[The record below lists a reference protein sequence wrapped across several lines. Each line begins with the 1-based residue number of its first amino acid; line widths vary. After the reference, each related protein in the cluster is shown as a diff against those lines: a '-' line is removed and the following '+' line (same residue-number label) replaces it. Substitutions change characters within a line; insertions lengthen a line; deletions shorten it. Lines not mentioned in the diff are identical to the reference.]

1 MSPVFTI
8 ITVNYNG
15 AEDLRHTLHSIFGQ
29 RFTDFESIVQDGGS
43 NDNSMAVAESFLPN
57 ERLRIHSA
65 PDDGIYDA
73 MNRATAASRGK
84 WIIYLNAGDVF
95 HDADVLSRMQVLL
108 ESQPLGVVYGNVL
121 GDYGDYRVRHQPAG
135 IELLWL
141 RKPYHHQAMF
151 IYGELARNEPFD
163 LGFKIVADHERGGRL
178 FRRGIPFSYVDEMVA
193 TVDMK
198 GGVSK
203 ERYFATTM
211 ESILVFKRHFYR
223 LDRHLLHWLRLL
235 RLVVVKN
242 IPAGWRNW
250 LRRLKN
256 REAGTPHP

>member
-1 MSPVFTI
+1 MSSPVFTI
-8 ITVNYNG
+8 ISVNFNG
-15 AEDLRHTLHSIFGQ
+15 AANLQQTLDSVFGQ
-29 RFTDFESIVQDGGS
+29 NFSDFESIVQDGGS
-43 NDNSMAVAESFLPN
+43 TDNSVAVAEAFLPN
-57 ERLRIHSA
+57 ERLRIHST

-95 HDADVLSRMQVLL
+95 HDDEVLDRMQALL
-108 ESQPLGVVYGNVL
+108 EDQPAGIVYGNVL
-121 GDYGDYRVRHQPAG
+121 GDYGDYRVRHQPAD

-151 IYGELARNEPFD
+151 ISGELARNEPFD
-163 LGFKIVADHERGGRL
+163 LDFKIVADHERACRL
-178 FRRGIPFSYVDEMVA
+178 FRRGIPFHYVDEMVA
-193 TVDMK
+193 TVDMQ

-203 ERYFATTM
+203 DRYFATTM
-211 ESILVFKRHFYR
+211 ESIRVFKRHFYR

-256 REAGTPHP
+256 K